1 MTASTH
7 RPSERVEAFPIRN
20 DEDLREALAEIGPL
34 LSSEPG
40 NASEARLEV
49 LSVLVRDYE
58 MKHHPIPP
66 PDPVEAIRFRLE
78 QKGLTTKAL
87 EAVIG
92 SRARVSEVLNRK
104 RRLSLTMI
112 QNLHEAFSIPLESLI
127 GMPGKMRRRATRL
140 DPTEAPEKD

>member
-1 MTASTH
+1 MTGSTR
-7 RPSERVEAFPIRN
+7 RPSERVEAFPIWN
-20 DEDLREALAEIGPL
+20 DEDLQEALAQIGPL
-34 LSSEPG
+34 LSSQPG
-40 NASEARLEV
+40 SASEARLEV

-58 MKHHPIPP
+58 TKHHPIPP

-78 QKGLTTKAL
+78 QQGLTTKAL

-112 QNLHEAFSIPLESLI
+112 QNLHETFSIPLESLI
-127 GMPGKMRRRATRL
+127 GMPRKTRRRAR
-140 DPTEAPEKD
+140 